1 MNKKIIFTAFAVS
14 MINTNVIAG
23 FFDNLVNNLQN
34 GDLGSLVTDVVT
46 DVGNEIDKAQD
57 DSDIKCNTESND
69 VLNNLGTLFNNSNAP
84 DNSDSYSEDEA
95 EHNIDSEEK
104 NANIF
109 VVSYDQL
116 TSPGASFFWRVRF

>member
-57 DSDIKCNTESND
+57 DSDI
-69 VLNNLGTLFNNSNAP
+69 
-84 DNSDSYSEDEA
+84 
-95 EHNIDSEEK
+95 
-104 NANIF
+104 
-109 VVSYDQL
+109 
-116 TSPGASFFWRVRF
+116 